1 MRIRHPLWI
10 MVWLITLGSMLVAL
24 APFPGDDKLPQRV
37 ILRVSRNLVVKGIV
51 ELEEDDVIVV
61 RDLAGEIQSYFKAKI
76 NRIIR
81 LVDPA
86 PEQDGII
93 VLLNGQSQEGRI
105 IEDSFTRVV
114 FEIEGI
120 RSEFRR
126 DVVDYVLLEPTTEE
140 NYRRFKESLTP
151 NMQARHF
158 RLCQWLFEKKQ
169 YELARKELAELLGH
183 SNMDEAR
190 KLLTFVDAQLAM
202 MNRDTSPPKAD
213 AFRGDGES
221 ENPNKPAATGIVPL
235 KDLLPDQLLTK
246 RDVNVIKVMEI
257 DFRQPPAIN
266 ISPDTVRKLIETYRM
281 DDRVPVTPDGQ
292 TRLFRAA
299 AERPLEVLRLLFEL
313 QARDLYPEV
322 KVLTEPRS
330 LNLFRQRIHNTWLI
344 NSCATR
350 RCHGG
355 LEAGRFFLHRKGYK
369 NERVRYTN
377 FLILDRLELDPEW
390 PLINYQ
396 QPRDSLIIQ
405 YGLRRDMARKPHPDV
420 RGWRA
425 VFTKG
430 NSRLLENAIL
440 WIQSMMNDPRP
451 AYPVE
456 YIPPGSSEPVKNQ
469 SPSPEN
475 PNRTSR

>member
-10 MVWLITLGSMLVAL
+10 LVWLITIGSMLVAL

-61 RDLAGEIQSYFKAKI
+61 RDLAGEVKSYSKSRI

-105 IEDSFTRVV
+105 IEDSFSRVV

-246 RDVNVIKVMEI
+246 RDVNIIKVM
-257 DFRQPPAIN
+257 
-266 ISPDTVRKLIETYRM
+266 
-281 DDRVPVTPDGQ
+281 
-292 TRLFRAA
+292 
-299 AERPLEVLRLLFEL
+299 
-313 QARDLYPEV
+313 
-322 KVLTEPRS
+322 
-330 LNLFRQRIHNTWLI
+330 
-344 NSCATR
+344 
-350 RCHGG
+350 
-355 LEAGRFFLHRKGYK
+355 
-369 NERVRYTN
+369 
-377 FLILDRLELDPEW
+377 
-390 PLINYQ
+390 
-396 QPRDSLIIQ
+396 
-405 YGLRRDMARKPHPDV
+405 
-420 RGWRA
+420 
-425 VFTKG
+425 
-430 NSRLLENAIL
+430 
-440 WIQSMMNDPRP
+440 
-451 AYPVE
+451 
-456 YIPPGSSEPVKNQ
+456 
-469 SPSPEN
+469 
-475 PNRTSR
+475 

>member
-1 MRIRHPLWI
+1 MRIRLPLWN
-10 MVWLITLGSMLVAL
+10 MVWLFTLGSMLAGSVPL
-24 APFPGDDKLPQRV
+24 PGDDKPPQRV
-37 ILRVSRNLVVKGIV
+37 ILRINRNLVVKGIV
-51 ELEEDDVIVV
+51 ELEEDDVIVI
-61 RDLAGEIQSYFKAKI
+61 RDLAGEIQSYSKSEI

-126 DVVDYVLLEPTTEE
+126 NVVDYVLLEPTTEE

-151 NMQARHF
+151 KMQARHF

-169 YELARKELAELLGH
+169 YVLAKKELTELLDH

-190 KLLTFVDAQLAM
+190 KLLTFVDAQLTM
-202 MNRDTSPPKAD
+202 MNRETTPRKAD
-213 AFRGDGES
+213 ASRGDAETEHS
-221 ENPNKPAATGIVPL
+221 DKSPATGIVPL
-235 KDLLPDQLLTK
+235 KDLLPDQILTK

-257 DFRQPPAIN
+257 DFSQPPTIN
-266 ISPDTVRKLIETYRM
+266 ISPDTVRKFIETYRT
-281 DDRVPVTPDGQ
+281 DERVPVTPDGQ
-292 TRLFRAA
+292 TRLFRTA
-299 AERPLEVLRLLFEL
+299 AEHPLEVLRLLFEL

-355 LEAGRFFLHRKGYK
+355 LGAGRFFLHRKGYK

-405 YGLRRDMARKPHPDV
+405 YGLRRDLARKPHPDV
-420 RGWRA
+420 KGWKA

-430 NSRLLENAIL
+430 NSRLLETTIL

-456 YIPPGSSEPVKNQ
+456 YIPPGSSNPLKNQ
-469 SPSPEN
+469 KPSSEN
-475 PNRTSR
+475 PDRTSR